1 MAGKKRKIWVWLT
14 LHQIDAML
22 AAAQVIDA
30 TPEALEAVLPERGD
44 RFAFRGA
51 ITALK
56 DVRDAMDEATGDHA
70 P

>member
-1 MAGKKRKIWVWLT
+1 MPSKKRKVWVWLT
-14 LHQIDAML
+14 LQQINALL
-22 AAAQVIDA
+22 AAARVIDT

-51 ITALK
+51 ITALQ
-56 DVRDAMDEATGDHA
+56 DMRNATNEAADNHA